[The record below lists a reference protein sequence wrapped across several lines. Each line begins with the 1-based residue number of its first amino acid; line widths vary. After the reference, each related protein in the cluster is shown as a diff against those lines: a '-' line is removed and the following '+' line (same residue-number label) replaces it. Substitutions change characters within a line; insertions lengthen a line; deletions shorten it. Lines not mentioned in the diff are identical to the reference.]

1 MRKVLVTGGV
11 GFIATNLIKSL
22 LKKDIKVV
30 SLDNYSTG
38 YKLNEMKG
46 VKYYNLD
53 IEEID
58 KINEQDFDTCF
69 HLAAQS
75 RVQPSFENPKESV
88 RVNVNGTLMV
98 LEWAKKR
105 NVKVIYAGSS
115 SKHHEPSD
123 SPYAMSKFLGEEI
136 CKLYKFSF
144 NVNVE
149 IARFYNVYGPLEPLD
164 EKFGNVI
171 GIWQVKANKKKRLP
185 IVGDGNQKRDF
196 THVVDIVD
204 GLLRIANTEIKH
216 QDAWEIG
223 TGVNY
228 TINNLFQM
236 FKEQFNVDHIYI
248 PDQRGNYRETLR
260 VNDDLINMLNWKP
273 KDRLKDYIKNLN
285 SNS

>member
-11 GFIATNLIKSL
+11 GFIATNLIRSL
-22 LKKDIKVV
+22 LKKAIKVV

-88 RVNVNGTLMV
+88 RVNVNGTLML